1 MSPLASMRPCREHKT
16 CSMTAEIQLN
26 SSQRMHLNDTS
37 SPRGLRE
44 QTRQKMKMLAFFTVS
59 QQILLNFVWKYKRP
73 QIATSILR
81 KKSRAGGITLSSD
94 YITKPL
100 SSKQYGTDT
109 KELHSSLEQ
118 NKRAQK

>member
-1 MSPLASMRPCREHKT
+1 
-16 CSMTAEIQLN
+16 MTAEIQLN
-26 SSQRMHLNDTS
+26 SSQRLHLNDTS

-73 QIATSILR
+73 QIATSIFR